1 MSVSKHKQN
10 GGGLLGNMSELV
22 VLIHVINTLSY
33 ISSGMCSALNMM
45 HFYSEAEEGRLPSL
59 ALSASWEMA
68 PAN

>member
-10 GGGLLGNMSELV
+10 GGGLLGNMSEWV

-33 ISSGMCSALNMM
+33 LSSGTYSALNLM

-59 ALSASWEMA
+59 VLSASWEMA